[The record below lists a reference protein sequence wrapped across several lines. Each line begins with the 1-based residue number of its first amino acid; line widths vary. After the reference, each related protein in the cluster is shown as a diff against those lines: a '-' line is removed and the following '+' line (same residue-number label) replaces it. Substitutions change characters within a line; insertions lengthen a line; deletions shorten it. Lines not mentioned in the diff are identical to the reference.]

1 MSVAPPGFGPPHHP
15 APPGEL
21 PELPEGA
28 STRPP
33 WRPWTAWAALLLGF
47 AGAFAAALGLGIIA
61 AIGGA
66 SLHPTPGWVTLTA
79 TVLQDVSLIAA
90 AVFFAARVGGRAR
103 PVDFGL
109 RRPAEPGAAVGYA
122 VACLVAFFL
131 FTGAWVAITN
141 AHDSTSNLLEDL
153 GLHESTLAVIGA
165 GLLVCVVAPIAE
177 EFVFRGYF
185 FTAMRGWRGMLPAAV
200 VTGLAFGAIHL
211 GSTQV
216 VFLIPLAFFGFALC
230 LVYDR
235 TGSLYP
241 CIAAHSINNAIAF
254 GSAEGWDWQIVPVA
268 AGALALITLAA
279 RTVERLDT
287 TTRSFRATA

>member
-15 APPGEL
+15 APPGAL

-47 AGAFAAALGLGIIA
+47 AGAFAAALGLAIIA

-66 SLHPTPGWVTLTA
+66 PLDDTPGWVTLSA

-90 AVFFAARVGGRAR
+90 AVFFARVGGRAR
-103 PVDFGL
+103 PADFGL
-109 RRPAEPGAAVGYA
+109 RRPSAPGAAVGYVA
-122 VACLVAFFL
+122 ACLVAFFL
-131 FTGAWVAITN
+131 FTAVWVAITN

-153 GLHESTLAVIGA
+153 GFDESTLAVLGA

-185 FTAMRGWRGMLPAAV
+185 FTAMRGWRGMWPAAII
-200 VTGLAFGAIHL
+200 TGLAFGAIHL

-216 VFLIPLAFFGFALC
+216 VFLIPLAFFGVALC
-230 LVYDR
+230 VVYDR

-241 CIAAHSINNAIAF
+241 SIAAHAINNAIAF
-254 GSAEGWDWQIVPVA
+254 GAAEGWDWQILPVA
-268 AGALALITLAA
+268 GGALGLIALGA
-279 RTVERLDT
+279 RAVERFDAGT
-287 TTRSFRATA
+287 GSFRASA